1 MSELPVPNW
10 AQTLPAY
17 IELCKPRI
25 VAMLVFT
32 AIIGMLLA
40 SPAPAPLSILLW
52 GSVGIWLAGASAA
65 VINHVVDEKVDAVMA
80 RTRRRPLPSGVIRR
94 EYALGFAFVL
104 SAFSM
109 IILTA
114 FVNALTAVLTLFS
127 LIGYGFVY
135 SMYLKR
141 ATPQNIVIGGVA
153 GAAPPLLGW
162 TAVTG
167 AVDPGALLLFLII
180 FAWTPPHFW
189 ALAVYRREEYATA
202 GIPMLPV
209 THGVGFTCRYI
220 VLYTI
225 VLILISMLPYVIRMS
240 GEIYLTVALLLG
252 AGFLYH
258 ALGLLLNPSDGRAI
272 RTFAYSIFYLMALFS
287 GLLLDHYLPYVI
299 QVRF

>member
-1 MSELPVPNW
+1 MSELPVSHW

-40 SPAPAPLSILLW
+40 SPAPTSLSILFW
-52 GSVGIWLAGASAA
+52 GSAGIWLAASSAA
-65 VINHVVDEKVDAVMA
+65 VINHIVDEKVDGAMA
-80 RTRRRPLPSGVIRR
+80 RTRRRPLPSGAVRK
-94 EYALGFAFVL
+94 EYALGLAFVL
-104 SAFSM
+104 SAISM
-109 IILTA
+109 LILTV
-114 FVNALTAVLTLFS
+114 FVNTLTAVLTLLS
-127 LIGYGFVY
+127 LIGYGFIY

-167 AVDPGALLLFLII
+167 TVDPGALLLFLII

-189 ALAVYRREEYATA
+189 ALAVYRRDEYAAA

-209 THGVGFTCRYI
+209 THGVGLTCRYI

-240 GEIYLTVALLLG
+240 GEFYLTGALLLG
-252 AGFLYH
+252 GGFLYH
-258 ALGLLLNPSDGRAI
+258 ALGLLLNPSDGRAV
-272 RTFAYSIFYLMALFS
+272 RTFAYSILYLMALFS
-287 GLLLDHYLPYVI
+287 CLLIDHYLPYVL
-299 QVRF
+299 QGRF

>member
-189 ALAVYRREEYATA
+189 ALA
-202 GIPMLPV
+202 
-209 THGVGFTCRYI
+209 
-220 VLYTI
+220 
-225 VLILISMLPYVIRMS
+225 
-240 GEIYLTVALLLG
+240 
-252 AGFLYH
+252 
-258 ALGLLLNPSDGRAI
+258 
-272 RTFAYSIFYLMALFS
+272 
-287 GLLLDHYLPYVI
+287 
-299 QVRF
+299 

>member
-1 MSELPVPNW
+1 MSELPASTW
-10 AQTLPAY
+10 ARTLPAY
-17 IELCKPRI
+17 MELCKPRI

-32 AIIGMLLA
+32 AIIGMFMA
-40 SPAPAPLSILLW
+40 SPALVSLSILFW
-52 GSVGIWLAGASAA
+52 GSAGIWLAAASAA
-65 VINHVVDEKVDAVMA
+65 VINHIVDEKVDAAMA
-80 RTRRRPLPSGVIRR
+80 RTRRRPLPSGTVRKD
-94 EYALGFAFVL
+94 YALGLAFVL
-104 SAFSM
+104 SALSM

-114 FVNALTAVLTLFS
+114 FVNTLTAVLTLFS
-127 LIGYGFVY
+127 LIGYGFIY

-167 AVDPGALLLFLII
+167 SVDPGALLLFLIV

-189 ALAVYRREEYATA
+189 ALAVYRREEYAAA

-209 THGVGFTCRYI
+209 THGVRFTCRYI

-225 VLILISMLPYVIRMS
+225 VLILISLLPYVIGMNGS
-240 GEIYLTVALLLG
+240 LYLIGALLLG

-258 ALGLLLNPSDGRAI
+258 AVGLLRDPSDGRAM
-272 RTFAYSIFYLMALFS
+272 RTFAFSIFYLMALFTC
-287 GLLLDHYLPYVI
+287 LLIDHYLPAMI
-299 QVRF
+299 